1 MKEKC
6 PPPHTEEGMGRGV
19 SARTWQRM
27 LCLGLDLEEEEA
39 VGERDIGIKGTQAE
53 KRPLPRPS
61 MKRPQTSGMLVCA
74 RVVPAL
80 GRLWQKERGYCD
92 RVSSRPAWAT

>member
-1 MKEKC
+1 
-6 PPPHTEEGMGRGV
+6 
-19 SARTWQRM
+19 M

-74 RVVPAL
+74 RCPWEAL
-80 GRLWQKERGYCD
+80 AEGTRLL
-92 RVSSRPAWAT
+92 

>member
-1 MKEKC
+1 MS
-6 PPPHTEEGMGRGV
+6 PRHTHTHEGMGRGA

-61 MKRPQTSGMLVCA
+61 MKKEITDIRHAGVCTCC
-74 RVVPAL
+74 PGSWEAL
-80 GRLWQKERGYCD
+80 AEGSRLL
-92 RVSSRPAWAT
+92 